1 MTPTIAE
8 QRARHRRKLEAR
20 RRIDR
25 TLPHPDDAWAYA
37 SACEVAIEW
46 RNKCAERLGLRLE
59 AVLRRNEFGGY
70 FRSKELVAQRTL
82 LWQEMRKP
90 MWGKW
95 GGLILSLPE
104 IGNACGCNHS
114 TVVTA
119 LKRATIR
126 PAEPR

>member
-37 SACEVAIEW
+37 SACSVAIVW
-46 RNKCAERLGLRLE
+46 RNECADRLGLRLDAILARNDYGGFYRSPF
-59 AVLRRNEFGGY
+59 AVDARLR
-70 FRSKELVAQRTL
+70 
-82 LWQEMRKP
+82 LWQAMREP
-90 MWGKW
+90 MPS
-95 GGLILSLPE
+95 GLALSFPE

-114 TVVTA
+114 TIVTA